1 MDKEGAMGGRFRNR
15 SRIAA
20 VAALAAAAAGAGT
33 AAAQEART
41 ILERTLTPVISVSG
55 TGHVRQVPDEAT
67 VRLGV
72 TAQAETAREAQAEAS
87 AVANRIL
94 QAVTALGVED
104 EAIQTS
110 RLMLDPVYSQ
120 PGPEERRGDRPYE
133 PRIVGYRASNVVS
146 VRLDDLARVGPV
158 IDAAV
163 GAGANEVQG
172 VDFRL
177 RNDAPARQQAVRRA
191 VEDARGTAQAM
202 AAALGV
208 TLGPVL
214 EAREGGAQVVFPQ
227 MDVRAYRQ
235 EAMAIAAPPTPVAP
249 GEVEVTARVE
259 VTYRIVDQ

>member
-1 MDKEGAMGGRFRNR
+1 MGGRFRHR
-15 SRIAA
+15 SWIVA
-20 VAALAAAAAGAGT
+20 VAALAAAAAGA
-33 AAAQEART
+33 AAAQEGRT
-41 ILERTLTPVISVSG
+41 IVERTLTPVISVSG
-55 TGHVRQVPDEAT
+55 TGEVRQAPDEAT

-72 TAQAETAREAQAEAS
+72 VAEADTAQEAQSE
-87 AVANRIL
+87 ANRTAHRIL
-94 QAVTALGVED
+94 EAVTALGVER

-110 RLMLDPVYSQ
+110 RLVLDPVYSQ
-120 PGPEERRGDRPYE
+120 PGPDERLGNRPYE

-177 RNDAPARQQAVRRA
+177 RDDAAARQRA
-191 VEDARGTAQAM
+191 VAEAVADARGTAQAM
-202 AAALGV
+202 ARALDV

-214 EAREGGAQVVFPQ
+214 EAREGGAQVLYPQ
-227 MDVRAYRQ
+227 MDVRAFRQ
-235 EAMAIAAPPTPVAP
+235 EAMAMAPAPTPVAP

-259 VTYRIVDQ
+259 VTYRIADR

>member
-1 MDKEGAMGGRFRNR
+1 MDKEGAMGGRFLHR
-15 SRIAA
+15 SWIAA
-20 VAALAAAAAGAGT
+20 VAAVAAAVAAAAEAP
-33 AAAQEART
+33 AQEARPM
-41 ILERTLTPVISVSG
+41 ERTWTPVVSVSG
-55 TGHVRQVPDEAT
+55 TGEVRQAPDEAT

-72 TAQAETAREAQAEAS
+72 TAQAENARQAQSQANEI
-87 AVANRIL
+87 ANRIL
-94 QAVTALGVED
+94 EAVTALGVERS
-104 EAIQTS
+104 AIQTS

-120 PGPEERRGDRPYE
+120 PGPEERRGDRPWE

-146 VRLDDLARVGPV
+146 VTLADLARVGPV

-191 VEDARGTAQAM
+191 IEDARGTASAI
-202 AAALGV
+202 ADALGV

-214 EAREGGAQVVFPQ
+214 EAREGGAQVLSPQ

-235 EAMAIAAPPTPVAP
+235 EAMAVSAPTPVSP
-249 GEVEVTARVE
+249 GEVEIFARVE
-259 VTYRIVDQ
+259 VTYRIAD